1 MDRGS
6 IDPEFLRTGA
16 AETPSPAF
24 RLQNKAFPSLETL
37 KGSGLR
43 VEGTERGEGGG
54 GGGVASLKR
63 APAIMFYIYC
73 YCHRDS
79 HRGEETR
86 LGYRDR
92 DGDTSVLIL
101 CVGRVA

>member
-54 GGGVASLKR
+54 GGGGRQPEARPGYYVL
-63 APAIMFYIYC
+63 YILLLSSRFTSGG
-73 YCHRDS
+73 RDKA
-79 HRGEETR
+79 RIPG
-86 LGYRDR
+86 
-92 DGDTSVLIL
+92 
-101 CVGRVA
+101 